1 MILKIEVNQPLL
13 FAKSTHNRKTKDH
26 HRCRGHQGTK
36 AAVKDHGSG
45 FRCPIT

>member
-26 HRCRGHQGTK
+26 HRCRGHQGNKT
-36 AAVKDHGSG
+36 AAQTHDCG
-45 FRCPIT
+45 FLVP